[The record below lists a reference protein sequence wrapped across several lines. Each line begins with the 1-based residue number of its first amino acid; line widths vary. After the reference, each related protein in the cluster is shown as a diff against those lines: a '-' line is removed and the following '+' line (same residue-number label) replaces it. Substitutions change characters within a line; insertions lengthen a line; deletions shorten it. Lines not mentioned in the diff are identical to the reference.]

1 MNKRVFQEVASGN
14 EVPLAARRCLV
25 RHRRFLLCPPGGRS
39 ILHALQLEKEIFMFI
54 AYIDPGSG
62 SILLQV
68 ILASCIGGIAVFWS
82 RIKALFTGKKPSEK
96 TPGDE
101 PSKSE

>member
-39 ILHALQLEKEIFMFI
+39 IIHAFQLEKEIFMFI

-68 ILASCIGGIAVFWS
+68 ILASCIGGIAVLESNQGAFH
-82 RIKALFTGKKPSEK
+82 GQKPSEK
-96 TPGDE
+96 TPGDK